1 MATLSRRNNL
11 KNSITYVWMCGF
23 QTILALVVSSASSNT
38 MAGNS
43 NPASWSGDK
52 CLIVTAGGSLLCYGA
67 FLLWEHHR
75 DYRRL
80 RQAEEGATAEEGRG
94 PLEAMSERLLK
105 SCASAFPGADTVVV
119 AEAQPLDE
127 TGVRRKLHE
136 MQMRGCALAR
146 PRARARGG
154 GETCACFCQRALRV
168 LWRGLRARRPHG
180 NLLVLAFLGSIDD
193 LTLFVPMLMGSR
205 FIWYQLLLGATLA
218 SIVIV
223 TFGLALMLF
232 SPVSAPARAA
242 RARACAEGRAVHVA
256 RRRRFS

>member
-1 MATLSRRNNL
+1 M
-11 KNSITYVWMCGF
+11 
-23 QTILALVVSSASSNT
+23 
-38 MAGNS
+38 
-43 NPASWSGDK
+43 
-52 CLIVTAGGSLLCYGA
+52 TAGGSLLCYGA

-136 MQMRGCALAR
+136 MQMRGCAHSPGAT
-146 PRARARGG
+146 RARARARAP
-154 GETCACFCQRALRV
+154 GETRARAFANQP
-168 LWRGLRARRPHG
+168 RAFSRARRPHG

-232 SPVSAPARAA
+232 SPVSARGTRGA
-242 RARACAEGRAVHVA
+242 RARACVDGPRV
-256 RRRRFS
+256 RRRLFS